1 MNIYDF
7 KVEKP
12 DGQMLD
18 LNDLNYRPLEEMYEK
33 ADVNGENAIPLFR
46 YLKSQKGFEPTQDM
60 AELEKCVESLI

>member
-12 DGQMLD
+12 
-18 LNDLNYRPLEEMYEK
+18 
-33 ADVNGENAIPLFR
+33 DVNGENAIPLFR

-60 AELEKCVESLI
+60 SELEKCVESLI